1 MDLIFRSPSNLFV
14 ISLQYLSPL
23 DGWNGKFKR
32 ICGRT
37 REHMPNPWPVAWLGT
52 DGQMRP
58 STVQSM
64 ATSGRVSSDLSLHLG
79 YWVAVDAGHWPGQW
93 RTGGA
98 GPASLSRPATP
109 GLDSC
114 GSDQVISHGRP
125 AGRSAS
131 LCLALAGW
139 KVGGPVHSRL
149 AVLGDS
155 TRAPGH
161 RKRLL

>member
-1 MDLIFRSPSNLFV
+1 
-14 ISLQYLSPL
+14 
-23 DGWNGKFKR
+23 
-32 ICGRT
+32 
-37 REHMPNPWPVAWLGT
+37 MPNPWPVAWLGT

-98 GPASLSRPATP
+98 KLPFPVRPLPVWIRVA
-109 GLDSC
+109 L
-114 GSDQVISHGRP
+114 VSHGRP
-125 AGRSAS
+125 AGRSPRVAW
-131 LCLALAGW
+131 LEGG
-139 KVGGPVHSRL
+139 GGPVHSRL

-155 TRAPGH
+155 TRAPKAPAVACEP
-161 RKRLL
+161 RRFRDRSL